1 MPRPEKVQA
10 VEEIKER
17 LENSEATFLTEYRG
31 LSVSEQQQLRRGLRA
46 ADAEYQ
52 VVKMSLAR
60 RAATELGLDELIES
74 MNGPTALAF
83 ANSDAV
89 PVAKVLKDFAKEHDR
104 LVLKVGLMSG
114 KLLPPEQVSKLAE
127 IEPRDVLLA
136 KIAGAAKAP
145 LSKMAG
151 MLGSFVRDSASL
163 FFQLL
168 EIKESNE
175 PAPAAEIEAPVPTV
189 PADEAAATEPEASVP
204 VDEAEVA
211 EEPTA
216 EAEEEAA
223 EVEADILAAAKVDEP
238 KADVTAGDEEPAAEA
253 DETHEAE
260 AEVAEAEEGSEEE
273 AESDDESDSD
283 SQSDDKA
290 DQAEEE

>member
-17 LENSEATFLTEYRG
+17 LENSEATFLAEYRG

-46 ADAEYQ
+46 ADAEYK

-74 MNGPTALAF
+74 MHGPTALAF

-168 EIKESNE
+168 EIKESSE
-175 PAPAAEIEAPVPTV
+175 PAPAAEVEAPASTDRVEAAAD
-189 PADEAAATEPEASVP
+189 PAEVSAPADKAEVAETTTDEAAEG
-204 VDEAEVA
+204 

-216 EAEEEAA
+216 E
-223 EVEADILAAAKVDEP
+223 VDQ
-238 KADVTAGDEEPAAEA
+238 
-253 DETHEAE
+253 THSAE
-260 AEVAEAEEGSEEE
+260 AELAEAGEGPEEE

-283 SQSDDKA
+283 SQNDDKA